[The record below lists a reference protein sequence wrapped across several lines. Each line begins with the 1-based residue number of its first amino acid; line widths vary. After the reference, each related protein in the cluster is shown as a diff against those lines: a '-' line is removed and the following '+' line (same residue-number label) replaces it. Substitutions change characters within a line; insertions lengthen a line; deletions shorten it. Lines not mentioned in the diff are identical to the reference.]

1 VSKAILVEDMHNANV
16 YDKEEKLPITKLVKV
31 LKEANSTAFTVNFD
45 CKVDDKQVAEKLAAA
60 T

>member
-1 VSKAILVEDMHNANV
+1 MHNANV